1 MIILNIKKG
10 GWIIT
15 KSFESKDKLIKFLKG
30 NKLLSNK
37 IWNLQVSGS
46 IKHSGF
52 VYSMRTKQRQI
63 NPVSGVLEWK

>member
-1 MIILNIKKG
+1 MISLNIKKG

-37 IWNLQVSGS
+37 IWNLQVSKS